1 MHTIQFWKSWNKPNQ
16 SLFWLLSLLLV
27 LSIAFFWYSY
37 AQSPAP
43 VISWDNYQEL
53 QTEEITTRSFQ
64 VGINTV
70 PVMADNFMIFE
81 TLLGSQLQ
89 PNLLAS
95 YFFISILL
103 IALVVIL
110 TIIST
115 LKRFW
120 FLIGMGLFCLFIISL
135 QLEALEIF
143 GLINKIPTG
152 GIILLVAALAYYFHA
167 FRNDASFFIR
177 LVSFTILFILL
188 GIGIVFLSQT
198 QSPILYLSTTG
209 YSIGFLITLVFIL
222 IVGPE
227 IPAAFINVLTQGTK
241 QSKTLRHFLIIT
253 GIYFTNLILAYAT
266 KTGYLELNIWIVNF
280 FFLFT
285 ISALLG
291 IWGFRQ
297 REPQYETILSADP
310 FGVYL
315 IVAMAAISFTTI
327 GYFFSTANDPVIEV
341 IRDVIMYSHL
351 GYGII
356 FFAYV
361 LANFGSMLSQNLQ
374 VYKVL
379 YKPNTMPYFTFRL
392 MGLICTIAFLVY
404 DTSYKSVVNQVYS
417 AYYNG
422 QGDLYYGQGADQLAE
437 GFYNKSISFRNQNH
451 HAHYA
456 LASIQTARYEPQK
469 EREELV
475 KATNGTPSEFAFV
488 NLSDAYLRSG
498 NPLQAADLLTL
509 AKVQFPE
516 SGEIDNAFGLA
527 YLKLQMVDSALL
539 SFQQASKHSGT
550 KNIAET
556 NLLGAS
562 AKFKINYPAD
572 SLLQLIGSNKAG
584 PRANALALAN
594 LQNLP
599 IDLKFSLGTDTLFS
613 ATKATYLCNYL
624 INQQGKVDTT
634 LLSNVVALAR
644 KPSNSYF
651 KEVILVAASHSYYAQ
666 GSVRKAFDL
675 TREIAYTSGR
685 GKYFNLLGTWALEQN
700 NPQIAANYFE
710 IAKGKNVPSALF
722 HEALASTE
730 SDSILNALILWDS
743 VRQSIDTSQV
753 NFANQ
758 ILSILKSNPAQ
769 ALALQDIDKYN
780 YCRYKILISD
790 TVSFWKIVS
799 TMENEE
805 LKARAILDLSK
816 KWYQQDEAQISFD
829 IIKRVKGLKLTDKN
843 TYNQILLLN
852 MMLLAELDSESFSSQ
867 QLDKA
872 LPFEG
877 AYPNELLYLKALQD
891 EQIGNT
897 EAAKS
902 KFEFLSTANI
912 HFEEGLI
919 ASARFFSADTTDR
932 LKSYSIIVS
941 GILARPNSIKL
952 LKAYVKEA
960 ALIGFDEEA
969 NESLEK
975 LKRLLPP
982 RAFNTYVTENPD
994 FFDIER

>member
-1 MHTIQFWKSWNKPNQ
+1 M
-16 SLFWLLSLLLV
+16 L
-27 LSIAFFWYSY
+27 
-37 AQSPAP
+37 SPAP
-43 VISWDNYQEL
+43 VITWDNYQEL
-53 QTEEITTRSFQ
+53 QTQEITTRSFQ
-64 VGINTV
+64 VGLHSV
-70 PVMADNFMIFE
+70 PVLADNFMIFE
-81 TLLGSQLQ
+81 TQLGSLLQ
-89 PNLLAS
+89 PNLFAS

-103 IALVVIL
+103 ITLVVII

-135 QLEALEIF
+135 QLEVLEIF
-143 GLINKIPTG
+143 GLINKIPAG
-152 GIILLVAALAYYFHA
+152 VIILLVATLSYYFHA
-167 FRNDASFFIR
+167 FQSNASFFLR
-177 LVSFTILFILL
+177 LVAFSILFILV
-188 GIGIVFLSQT
+188 GIGIEFFSHVQN
-198 QSPILYLSTTG
+198 PILYLSVTG
-209 YSIGFLITLVFIL
+209 YAIGFLITLVFIL
-222 IVGPE
+222 MVGAE
-227 IPAAFINVLTQGTK
+227 IPAAFINILTQGTK
-241 QSKTLRHFLIIT
+241 QTKTLRHFLIIT
-253 GIYFTNLILAYAT
+253 AIYITNLILAYAI
-266 KTGYLELNIWIVNF
+266 KIGYLELNIWVINF

-297 REPQYETILSADP
+297 REPQYETILPADP

-315 IVAMAAISFTTI
+315 IIAMATISFAAI
-327 GYFFSTANDPVIEV
+327 GNFFATANDPVLEV

-361 LANFGSMLSQNLQ
+361 LANFGSMLMQNLQ

-404 DTSYKSVVNQVYS
+404 DTNYKSVVNQVY
-417 AYYNG
+417 AGYYNS
-422 QGDLYYGQGADQLAE
+422 QGDLYYAQGTDQLAE
-437 GFYNKSISFRNQNH
+437 GFYNKSVAFRNQNH
-451 HAHYA
+451 HVHYA
-456 LASIQTARYEPQK
+456 LASIQAARYEPQK
-469 EREELV
+469 EREELA
-475 KATNGTPSEFAFV
+475 KAAEGTPSEFSLV
-488 NLSDAYLRSG
+488 NLSNAYQRNG
-498 NPLQAADLLTL
+498 NPLQATDVLTL
-509 AKVQFPE
+509 AKAKFPK
-516 SGEIDNAFGLA
+516 SGIIDNALGLA
-527 YLKLQMVDSALL
+527 FLKLKMADSALL
-539 SFQQASKHSGT
+539 SFQKASKHKET

-562 AKFKINYPAD
+562 AKLNINYPAD
-572 SLLQLIGSNKAG
+572 SLLQLIGSDKPG

-599 IDLKFSLGTDTLFS
+599 IQIQFDLGTDTTLTAS
-613 ATKATYLCNYL
+613 KATYLCNYL
-624 INQQGKVDTT
+624 INQREKVDTT
-634 LLSNVVALAR
+634 LLSNVILLAR
-644 KPSNSYF
+644 KPSNDYF
-651 KEVILVAASHSYYAQ
+651 KEVILVAASHAYYAQ

-675 TREIAYTSGR
+675 TREIAYSSGR

-710 IAKGKNVPSALF
+710 IAKGKNIQLALF
-722 HEALASTE
+722 HEALSNTE
-730 SDSILNALILWDS
+730 TDSIPNALILWDS
-743 VRQSIDTSQV
+743 VRHSTDTSQV
-753 NFANQ
+753 TFAKRIVNV
-758 ILSILKSNPAQ
+758 LKSNTTQ
-769 ALALQDIDKYN
+769 ALTLSDNDKYN
-780 YCRYKILISD
+780 YCRYKISHSD
-790 TVSFWKIVS
+790 TTSFWKIVS
-799 TMENEE
+799 TIKNEE

-816 KWYQQDEAQISFD
+816 KWYQQDEAQISFE

-852 MMLLAELDSESFSSQ
+852 MMLLAELDPESFKSQ

-872 LPFEG
+872 LPFQG

-891 EQIGNT
+891 EQTGNT
-897 EAAKS
+897 EAAKL

-919 ASARFFSADTTDR
+919 ASARFFSSDTTDR

-960 ALIGFDEEA
+960 ALIGFDDEA
-969 NESLEK
+969 NESLDK
-975 LKRLLPP
+975 LKRLLSP
-982 RAFNTYVTENPD
+982 RAFNTYVAENPD

>member
-1 MHTIQFWKSWNKPNQ
+1 MYTIKFWKSWNKANQ
-16 SLFWLLSLLLV
+16 SFLMMLSLLLI
-27 LSIAFFWYSY
+27 LSIGFFWYSY
-37 AQSPAP
+37 ALSPSP
-43 VISWDNYQEL
+43 IITWDNYQEL

-64 VGINTV
+64 VGLQTI
-70 PVMADNFMIFE
+70 PVLTDNFMIFE
-81 TLLGSQLQ
+81 SQAGSPLQ

-95 YFFISILL
+95 YLFISILFTAL
-103 IALVVIL
+103 IVIL

-143 GLINKIPTG
+143 GFINKIPA
-152 GIILLVAALAYYFHA
+152 GIIIVLVAAFAYYFHA
-167 FRNDASFFIR
+167 FNINASFFIR
-177 LVSFTILFILL
+177 LISFSILFVLL
-188 GIGIVFLSQT
+188 GIGIEFFSQV
-198 QSPILYLSTTG
+198 QNPILYLSVTG
-209 YSIGFLITLVFIL
+209 YSIGFLVTLIFIL
-222 IVGPE
+222 MVGAE
-227 IPAAFINVLTQGTK
+227 IPAVFINVLTQGTK
-241 QSKTLRHFLIIT
+241 QTKTLRHFLIIT
-253 GIYFTNLILAYAT
+253 TIYFTNLILAYSI
-266 KTGYLELNIWIVNF
+266 KIGYLELNIWVINF

-297 REPQYETILSADP
+297 REPQYETILPADP

-315 IVAMAAISFTTI
+315 IIAMASVSFTTI
-327 GYFFSTANDPVIEV
+327 GYFFATINDPVLEV

-361 LANFGSMLSQNLQ
+361 LANFGSMLMQNLQ

-404 DTSYKSVVNQVYS
+404 DTSYKSVANQVYS
-417 AYYNG
+417 AFYNG
-422 QGDLYYGQGADQLAE
+422 QGDLYYAQGVDQLAE
-437 GFYNKSISFRNQNH
+437 GFYNKSVSFRNQNH

-456 LASIQTARYEPQK
+456 LASIQASRNEPQK
-469 EREELV
+469 EREELA
-475 KATNGTPSEFAFV
+475 KAAEGTPSEFSFI
-488 NLSDAYLRSG
+488 NLSNAYQRNG
-498 NPLQAADLLTL
+498 NSLQAADVLAL
-509 AKVQFPE
+509 AKSKFPK
-516 SGEIDNAFGLA
+516 SGAIDNALGLA
-527 YLKLQMVDSALL
+527 FLKLKMADSALL
-539 SFQQASKHSGT
+539 SFQKASKHKDT

-562 AKFKINYPAD
+562 AKLKINYPAD
-572 SLLQLIGSNKAG
+572 SLLQLIGSDKPG

-594 LQNLP
+594 AQNLS
-599 IDLKFSLGTDTLFS
+599 IQIQFDLGTDTTFVAS
-613 ATKATYLCNYL
+613 KATYLCNYL
-624 INQQGKVDTT
+624 INQREMVDTT
-634 LLSNVVALAR
+634 LLSNVILLAR
-644 KPSNSYF
+644 RPGNDYF
-651 KEVILVAASHSYYAQ
+651 KEVILVAASHAYYTQ

-675 TREIAYTSGR
+675 TREIAYSSGR
-685 GKYFNLLGTWALEQN
+685 GKYFNLLGTWALEQE

-710 IAKGKNVPSALF
+710 IAKGKNISHSLF
-722 HEALASTE
+722 QEALANTE
-730 SDSILNALILWDS
+730 ADSIAKALTLWDS
-743 VRQSIDTSQV
+743 VQQSVDTTQA
-753 NFANQ
+753 NFAKR
-758 ILSILKSNPAQ
+758 IITVLKSSATQ
-769 ALALQDIDKYN
+769 TLTLSDKDKYN
-780 YCRYKILISD
+780 YCRYKILYSD
-790 TVSFWKIVS
+790 TTSFWKIVS
-799 TMENEE
+799 SIKDEE

-816 KWYQQDEAQISFD
+816 KWYQRDEAQISFE
-829 IIKRVKGLKLTDKN
+829 IIKRVKGLKLTNKN

-852 MMLLAELDSESFSSQ
+852 MMLLAELDPENFKSQ

-872 LPFEG
+872 LPFQG

-891 EQIGNT
+891 EQTGNT
-897 EAAKS
+897 EAAKL

-912 HFEEGLI
+912 HFEAGLI
-919 ASARFFSADTTDR
+919 ASAKFFSSDTTDR

-960 ALIGFDEEA
+960 ALIGFDDEA

-975 LKRLLPP
+975 LKRLLSP
-982 RAFNTYVTENPD
+982 RAFNTYVAENPD

>member
-1 MHTIQFWKSWNKPNQ
+1 MHTLQFWKLWNKPYQ
-16 SLFWLLSLLLV
+16 SFFWLLSLLLI
-27 LSIAFFWYSY
+27 LSIGFFWYSY
-37 AQSPAP
+37 AQNPAP
-43 VISWDNYQEL
+43 VVSWDNYQEL

-64 VGINTV
+64 VGLYTV
-70 PVMADNFMIFE
+70 PVLADNFMIFE
-81 TLLGSQLQ
+81 TQLGSQLQ

-110 TIIST
+110 AVISM

-120 FLIGMGLFCLFIISL
+120 FLIGMGLFCLFVVSL

-143 GLINKIPTG
+143 GLINKLPTG
-152 GIILLVAALAYYFHA
+152 AIILLVAALAYYFHA
-167 FRNDASFFIR
+167 FRSQASFFLR
-177 LVSFTILFILL
+177 LVSFTILFISI
-188 GIGIVFLSQT
+188 GIGIVLFSQT

-222 IVGPE
+222 MVGPE

-241 QSKTLRHFLIIT
+241 QTKTLRHFLIIT
-253 GIYFTNLILAYAT
+253 GIYITNLILAYAI
-266 KTGYLELNIWIVNF
+266 KTGYLELNIWVINF

-297 REPQYETILSADP
+297 REPQYETILPADP
-310 FGVYL
+310 YGVYV
-315 IVAMAAISFTTI
+315 IVAMAIISFTTI
-327 GYFFSTANDPVIEV
+327 GHFFASANDPVIEV

-361 LANFGSMLSQNLQ
+361 LANFGSMLMQNLP
-374 VYKVL
+374 VSKVL

-404 DTSYKSVVNQVYS
+404 DTNYKSVVNQVYS
-417 AYYNG
+417 SYYNE
-422 QGDLYYGQGADQLAE
+422 QGDLYYAQGADQLAE
-437 GFYNKSISFRNQNH
+437 GFYNKSVTFRNQNH

-456 LASIQTARYEPQK
+456 LASIQAARYEPQK
-469 EREELV
+469 EREELA
-475 KATNGTPSEFAFV
+475 KAAEGTPSEFSFV
-488 NLSDAYLRSG
+488 NLSDAYQRSG
-498 NPLQAADLLTL
+498 NPLQAADVLTL
-509 AKVQFPE
+509 AKSKFQ
-516 SGEIDNAFGLA
+516 SGSIENALGLA
-527 YLKLQMVDSALL
+527 YLKLKMADSALL
-539 SFQQASKHSGT
+539 SFQKASNYHET

-572 SLLQLIGSNKAG
+572 SLLQLIGSDKAG

-599 IDLKFSLGTDTLFS
+599 IALQFSLGTDTTFS

-634 LLSNVVALAR
+634 LLSQVVSLAR

-651 KEVILVAASHSYYAQ
+651 KEVILMAASQAFYTQ

-675 TREIAYTSGR
+675 AREIAYTSGR

-710 IAKGKNVPSALF
+710 IAKGKRVPSALF

-730 SDSILNALILWDS
+730 SDSIPSALDLWDS
-743 VRQSIDTSQV
+743 VRQSTDTSQV
-753 NFANQ
+753 NFAKRISNV
-758 ILSILKSNPAQ
+758 LKSNATQ
-769 ALALQDIDKYN
+769 ALALSDFDKYN
-780 YCRYKILISD
+780 YCRYKISISD
-790 TVSFWKIVS
+790 TVSFWRIVS
-799 TMENEE
+799 SIKNEE

-816 KWYQQDEAQISFD
+816 KWYQHDEAPVSFD

-843 TYNQILLLN
+843 IYNQILLLN
-852 MMLLAELDSESFSSQ
+852 MMLLAELDPESFSTQ

-872 LPFEG
+872 LPFQG

-891 EQIGNT
+891 EQTGNT
-897 EAAKS
+897 EAAKL

-919 ASARFFSADTTDR
+919 ASARFFSTDTTDR

-960 ALIGFDEEA
+960 ALIGFDDEA

-982 RAFNTYVTENPD
+982 LAFNTYVAENPD